1 MRRGVEADIDL
12 AAVSAQQPEVVVVP
26 DLVDLASRGSY
37 IKFNIYIIILLLYS
51 KLNLC
56 LLNYIYISFS

>member
-37 IKFNIYIIILLLYS
+37 IKFNIYIIILL
-51 KLNLC
+51 
-56 LLNYIYISFS
+56 